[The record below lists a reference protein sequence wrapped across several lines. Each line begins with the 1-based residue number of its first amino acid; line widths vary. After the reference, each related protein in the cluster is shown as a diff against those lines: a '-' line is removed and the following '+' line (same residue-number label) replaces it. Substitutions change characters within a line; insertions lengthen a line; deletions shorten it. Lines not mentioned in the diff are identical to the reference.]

1 MSSSSSPI
9 ELTILSV
16 KPQDSHVHHAAS
28 HVYVLEKKTKEKKE
42 KKLTNTKE
50 KWKKLFFLP

>member
-16 KPQDSHVHHAAS
+16 KLLGSNVHHAAS
-28 HVYVLEKKTKEKKE
+28 HVYVKKKK
-42 KKLTNTKE
+42 KKKRCASFSF
-50 KWKKLFFLP
+50 KF